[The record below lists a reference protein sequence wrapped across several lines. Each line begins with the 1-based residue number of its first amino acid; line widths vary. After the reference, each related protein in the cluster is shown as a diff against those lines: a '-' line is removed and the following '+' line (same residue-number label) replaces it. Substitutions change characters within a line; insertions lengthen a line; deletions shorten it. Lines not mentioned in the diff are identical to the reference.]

1 MLDKIFGS
9 VYSTVAPVTFSVGPF
24 LLSTFFSL
32 LLGAFI
38 GIVYTYRN
46 TYTKSFVTSLALLPA
61 IVQIVIMLV
70 NGNLGTGVAVT
81 GAFSLVR
88 FRSAPGSAK
97 EIAFIFMS
105 MAVGLAT
112 GTGYIGFAVLFTL
125 LMCAAYMLFTLIK
138 FGEPK
143 RDLTERE
150 LRITIPESLDYT
162 DVFDDLFAKY
172 TDKCELVRVKTSNLG
187 SLYKLEYLIT
197 LKDVALEK
205 QFIDELRCR
214 NGNLEI
220 TCGKVSDRGSMYMEE
235 L

>member
-9 VYSTVAPVTFSVGPF
+9 VYTTIAPVTFSVGPF
-24 LLSTFFSL
+24 LLCMFFSL
-32 LLGAFI
+32 VLGSLI
-38 GIVYTYRN
+38 GLVFTYRN
-46 TYTKSFVTSLALLPA
+46 TYTKSFVISIALLPA
-61 IVQIVIMLV
+61 IVQTVIMLV
-70 NGNLGTGVAVT
+70 NGNLGTGVAVM

-112 GTGYIGFAVLFTL
+112 GTGYIGFAVLFTII
-125 LMCAAYMLFTLIK
+125 MCAAFMLFTILR

-143 RDLTERE
+143 KQLSERE

-162 DVFDDLFAKY
+162 GAFDDLFEKY
-172 TDKCELVRVKTSNLG
+172 TDKFELVKVKTSNLG
-187 SLYKLEYLIT
+187 SLYRLEYQIN
-197 LKDVALEK
+197 LKDVAREK
-205 QFIDELRCR
+205 EFIDELRCR

-220 TCGKVSDRGSMYMEE
+220 TCGKISDRGTVLFDE